1 MVRRS
6 LKISK
11 FLSYHLRHRPDL
23 LGIELAPGGW
33 VEVEELLQAAK
44 KNNFPISETELKQ
57 VVEQNDKQR
66 FDERPRVFLLRPIR

>member
-23 LGIELAPGGW
+23 LGIELASGGW
-33 VEVEELLQAAK
+33 VNVEELLQAAK
-44 KNNFPISETELKQ
+44 ENNFPISETELKQ
-57 VVEQNDKQR
+57 VVQQDDKQR
-66 FDERPRVFLLRPIR
+66 FDERPRVLKRR